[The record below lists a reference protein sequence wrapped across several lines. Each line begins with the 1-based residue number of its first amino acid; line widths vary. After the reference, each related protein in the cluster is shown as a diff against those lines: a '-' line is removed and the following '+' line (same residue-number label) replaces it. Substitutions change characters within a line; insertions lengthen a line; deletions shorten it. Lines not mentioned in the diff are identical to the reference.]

1 MKYLKFT
8 YVDAVTEISVAAEP
22 ARNGPKF
29 PPVQGL
35 TFVWARESAWPTD
48 VPEFFGTCPDDAMTQ
63 VDGVLAVLDAQDF
76 ENMRLDELR
85 ARNRVPDSI
94 TMRQC
99 RLQLLAT
106 GKLGLVQPAIDA
118 MPEPQRSAANIEWEY
133 GSTVLR
139 SSPLIAQLAPV
150 LGWDTPEAI
159 DEQFRLANL
168 R

>member
-85 ARNRVPDSI
+85 ARDPVPAAVSRFQARMALRNAGLFDAVDAALTDPSAPI
-94 TMRQC
+94 AAVEAWNTAQEFRRQSPTIAAMAQA
-99 RLQLLAT
+99 LQLGEEQLDALFRAA
-106 GKLGLVQPAIDA
+106 GK
-118 MPEPQRSAANIEWEY
+118 IE
-133 GSTVLR
+133 
-139 SSPLIAQLAPV
+139 A
-150 LGWDTPEAI
+150 
-159 DEQFRLANL
+159 
-168 R
+168 